1 MERVTRVRGARR
13 DENDDPVPPEPDK
26 TLWASAVA
34 PGASTNNKDRGRNG
48 AKVAFTVYFF
58 PAKDLREGDKL
69 RVRGTLCDIVVQDWR
84 SPYSGRRGLEV
95 FCSSGKG

>member
-58 PAKDLREGDKL
+58 RPRISVRGDKL

-84 SPYSGRRGLEV
+84 SPHSAAGALRSSA
-95 FCSSGKG
+95 SSGKG

>member
-1 MERVTRVRGARR
+1 MERVIRVRGGGR
-13 DENDDPVPPEPDK
+13 DENDDPIPGSETV
-26 TLWASAVA
+26 LMAQAVA
-34 PGASTNNKDRGRNG
+34 PGSSPGNKDRGRNG

-84 SPYSGRRGLEV
+84 SPHSGRRGLEV
-95 FCSSGKG
+95 FCSSGKA